1 MPAFFLLSFLRQKFF
16 IAYRQGGNF
25 LSRSLQS
32 IAALAGSRVLVHLKP
47 GKVHRKTPFLLWKR
61 QKYFWHS
68 CCNIVFS
75 QEFERF
81 KVSRWGL

>member
-47 GKVHRKTPFLLWKR
+47 GKVHRKTPFFTVEAAKIFLA
-61 QKYFWHS
+61 
-68 CCNIVFS
+68 
-75 QEFERF
+75 
-81 KVSRWGL
+81 